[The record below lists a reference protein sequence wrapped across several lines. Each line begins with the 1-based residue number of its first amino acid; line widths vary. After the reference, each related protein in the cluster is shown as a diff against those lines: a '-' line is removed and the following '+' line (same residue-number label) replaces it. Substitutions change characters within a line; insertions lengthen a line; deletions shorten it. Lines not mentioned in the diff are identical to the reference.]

1 MMKKPMLLNNDDFD
15 IENLDYVEMFQS
27 KKRDGVRGEVSN
39 KGILNRSLKV
49 LRNKLVQEWFKE
61 VYEDLPDNIILDA
74 EVYADGLPC
83 REIAGICNS
92 DANDVPENLKLY
104 IFGIFDEVMPFRDRI
119 NKLRDINTKY
129 LKGDRYVIVEQVRV
143 KSAKEATDNYNKYLK
158 EGYEGAVLMDGRRQ
172 YKQGRVTINQ
182 HIGFKMKPHKEMD
195 LPILDVTERFLNL
208 NESQTNEL
216 GHSFKR
222 NTVDAKEGTGIAA
235 TFVCQLPNGETTK
248 VTITGDEAFRREIW
262 ENKESYTGRYAVV
275 KSMAYGE
282 MKKLRHARLLSIKD
296 EVEK

>member
-61 VYEDLPDNIILDA
+61 VYEDLPDDIILDA

-104 IFGIFDEVMPFRDRI
+104 IFGLFDEVMPFRDRI

-129 LKGDRYVIVEQVRV
+129 LKGDRYEIVEQVRV

>member
-1 MMKKPMLLNNDDFD
+1 MLLNNDDFD

-61 VYEDLPDNIILDA
+61 VYEDLPDDIILDA

-104 IFGIFDEVMPFRDRI
+104 IFGLFDEVMPFRDRI

-129 LKGDRYVIVEQVRV
+129 LKGDRYEIVEQVRV